1 MTAAVPSGGPPSP
14 SLLVPV
20 AVIPEQAGTKMLEF
34 FGGDKGNL
42 FAEWQSGDQLRQ
54 NQALIQRCHGVCQSQ
69 QAVVHQLEAQARSP
83 PELAP
88 TAR

>member
-1 MTAAVPSGGPPSP
+1 
-14 SLLVPV
+14 
-20 AVIPEQAGTKMLEF
+20 MLEF

-69 QAVVHQLEAQARSP
+69 QAVVDQLEAQARSP